1 MKIIIKQSLKVSK
14 RTAFNSAVTFFWKS
28 LSLLIFEGFSEV
40 VDKLCRHENKVNKMG
55 GWLMCHITSRS
66 GALLW
71 QIGQQHVCAN
81 RTKRLCL
88 EITA

>member
-1 MKIIIKQSLKVSK
+1 
-14 RTAFNSAVTFFWKS
+14 
-28 LSLLIFEGFSEV
+28 
-40 VDKLCRHENKVNKMG
+40 VNKMG